1 LEFDSREQPG
11 ANPAVNDNDLFKH
24 MPPEYAD
31 IEEFITTMLAAFN
44 GRIRKVR
51 PLESRGM
58 YRIEITGNYRYCEN
72 IKAQH
77 KKNNVYF
84 LVDPV
89 KKIYYQ
95 KCYDPDCQGFQSAK
109 IQIYTS
115 QAVNNQK
122 ENNSTSGK
130 YLKYQ
135 NQFLFVFY
143 VHKMFFFCILFIL
156 F

>member
-1 LEFDSREQPG
+1 
-11 ANPAVNDNDLFKH
+11 
-24 MPPEYAD
+24 
-31 IEEFITTMLAAFN
+31 
-44 GRIRKVR
+44 
-51 PLESRGM
+51 
-58 YRIEITGNYRYCEN
+58 
-72 IKAQH
+72 
-77 KKNNVYF
+77 
-84 LVDPV
+84 V